1 MHLIKNCPSCG
12 RKLRFPLE
20 KGTIRVKCRCG
31 QSFIANPDDPALYK
45 GASFDLTRG
54 PDRWGGLAERFGR
67 WRREMEDGDLPG
79 RVVGF
84 LLQIKYDMQNFRL
97 LPSARRRRLMFMAL
111 AVLLALAL
119 ISYLLLRPGP
129 QPLPDDGM
137 TV

>member
-1 MHLIKNCPSCG
+1 MHLVKNCPSCG

-20 KGTIRVKCRCG
+20 KGTLRVKCRCG

-45 GASFDLTRG
+45 GASFDLAHGPGSRG
-54 PDRWGGLAERFGR
+54 SLAAQFARWK
-67 WRREMEDGDLPG
+67 REMEDRDLPG
-79 RVVGF
+79 RAVEF
-84 LLQIKYDMQNFRL
+84 LLQIKYDAQNFRL
-97 LPSARRRRLMFMAL
+97 LPLARRRRLMFIAL

-119 ISYLLLRPGP
+119 ITYLLLRPGP